1 MRVAATLPGQ
11 RPSALR
17 ALYDRLLS
25 LASGPWAVPVLAAVS
40 FAESSFLP
48 IPPDALLGPMVLAR
62 REKAW
67 LYALV
72 CTVGSVLGGLF
83 GYAIGFYLAPFG
95 LKLLALMGHA
105 GGLAS
110 FQAWYARFGLWVILI
125 KGLTPIPYKL
135 VTIASGLA
143 HFNLGIF
150 VTASAATRG
159 ARFFLEAALL
169 QHPAARGL
177 VDKHLSLVLG
187 GAVLAVVVALVAV
200 KLIG

>member
-1 MRVAATLPGQ
+1 M
-11 RPSALR
+11 LR
-17 ALYDRLLS
+17 AIYDRI
-25 LASGPWAVPVLAAVS
+25 LALAAGRWAIPALAAVA

-48 IPPDALLGPMVLAR
+48 LPPDALLAPMVLAR
-62 REKAW
+62 GERAW

-72 CTVGSVLGGLF
+72 CTLGSVLGGLF

-95 LKLLALMGHA
+95 VKLLAVMGHS

-110 FQAWYARFGLWVILI
+110 FQSWYARFGLWVILI

-143 HFNLGIF
+143 HFSLPVF
-150 VTASAATRG
+150 MAASLATRG

-169 QHPAARGL
+169 QHPAAKAVIDRHLGL
-177 VDKHLSLVLG
+177 VVGGTVVLLVL
-187 GAVLAVVVALVAV
+187 ALVAV
-200 KLIG
+200 KLVG

>member
-1 MRVAATLPGQ
+1 M
-11 RPSALR
+11 LR
-17 ALYDRLLS
+17 GLYDRVLS
-25 LASGPWAVPVLAAVS
+25 LASGPWAVPALAAVS

-48 IPPDALLGPMVLAR
+48 IPPDALLAPMVLAR
-62 REKAW
+62 RDKAW

-95 LKLLALMGHA
+95 LQLLTLMGHG

-110 FQAWYARFGLWVILI
+110 FQAWYARFGVWVILI

-143 HFNLGIF
+143 HFSLPMF
-150 VTASAATRG
+150 VAASVVTRA
-159 ARFFLEAALL
+159 ARFFLEAAVL
-169 QHPAARGL
+169 QHPAAKALIDRHFALVAGL
-177 VDKHLSLVLG
+177 AVASV
-187 GAVLAVVVALVAV
+187 VLALAAV

>member
-1 MRVAATLPGQ
+1 MF
-11 RPSALR
+11 R
-17 ALYDRLLS
+17 ALYDRILS
-25 LASGPWAVPVLAAVS
+25 LAASRWAVPALAAVA

-48 IPPDALLGPMVLAR
+48 VPPDALLAPMVLAR
-62 REKAW
+62 RERAW

-72 CTVGSVLGGLF
+72 CTLGSVVGGLF
-83 GYAIGFYLAPFG
+83 GYAIGFYLAPLG
-95 LKLLALMGHA
+95 VKLLALTGHS

-110 FQAWYARFGLWVILI
+110 FQAWYARFGVWVILI

-143 HFNLGIF
+143 HFSLPVF
-150 VTASAATRG
+150 VAASVATRG

-169 QHPAARGL
+169 QHPAAKALIDRHFAL
-177 VDKHLSLVLG
+177 VAG
-187 GAVLAVVVALVAV
+187 LAVAAMALALVAV

>member
-1 MRVAATLPGQ
+1 M
-11 RPSALR
+11 LR
-17 ALYDRLLS
+17 ALYDRTLR
-25 LASGPWAVPVLAAVS
+25 LASGPWAVPALAAVS

-48 IPPDALLGPMVLAR
+48 VPPDILLAPMVLAR
-62 REKAW
+62 RDRAW

-72 CTVGSVLGGLF
+72 CTLGSVVGGLF

-95 LKLLALMGHA
+95 LKLLALMGHG

-143 HFNLGIF
+143 HFSPPVF
-150 VTASAATRG
+150 VAASLATRG

-169 QHPAARGL
+169 QHPAAKALIDRHL
-177 VDKHLSLVLG
+177 VLVLG
-187 GAVLAVVVALVAV
+187 LAVAAVVLALVAV

>member
-1 MRVAATLPGQ
+1 M
-11 RPSALR
+11 LR
-17 ALYDRLLS
+17 ALYDRTLS
-25 LASGPWAVPVLAAVS
+25 LASGPWALPTLAAVS

-48 IPPDALLGPMVLAR
+48 IPPDALLVPMVLAR
-62 REKAW
+62 RDRAW

-72 CTVGSVLGGLF
+72 CTVGSVLGGLL
-83 GYAIGFYLAPFG
+83 GYAIGFYLAPLG
-95 LKLLALMGHA
+95 LTLLKLMGHS

-143 HFNLGIF
+143 HFSLPVF
-150 VTASAATRG
+150 VAASVATRG
-159 ARFFLEAALL
+159 ARFFIEAALL
-169 QHPAARGL
+169 RHPAAKALVDRHLGL
-177 VDKHLSLVLG
+177 VVVLG
-187 GAVLAVVVALVAV
+187 VALVVVALVAV

>member
-1 MRVAATLPGQ
+1 MRIAATLPGQ
-11 RPSALR
+11 RPSMLR
-17 ALYDRLLS
+17 GLYDRVLA
-25 LASGPWAVPVLAAVS
+25 LASGPYALPALAAVS

-48 IPPDALLGPMVLAR
+48 IPPDALLAPMVLAR

-72 CTVGSVLGGLF
+72 CTLGSVLGGLF
-83 GYAIGFYLAPFG
+83 GYAIGFYLAPLG
-95 LKLLALMGHA
+95 LKLLTLMGHS

-110 FQAWYARFGLWVILI
+110 FQAWYARFGVWVILI

-143 HFNLGIF
+143 HFSLPVF
-150 VTASAATRG
+150 MAASVATRG

-169 QHPAARGL
+169 QHPAAQALIDR
-177 VDKHLSLVLG
+177 HFVLIG
-187 GAVLAVVVALVAV
+187 VLAVAAVAVALVAV

>member
-1 MRVAATLPGQ
+1 MRVAETLPGH
-11 RPSALR
+11 RPSLLR
-17 ALYDRLLS
+17 GLYDRV
-25 LASGPWAVPVLAAVS
+25 LALAGGRWAVPALAAVS

-48 IPPDALLGPMVLAR
+48 IPPDALLVPMVLAR
-62 REKAW
+62 RDRAW

-72 CTVGSVLGGLF
+72 CTVCSVIGGLF
-83 GYAIGFYLAPFG
+83 GYAIGFFLAPWG

-110 FQAWYARFGLWVILI
+110 FQAWYARFGVWVILI

-143 HFNLGIF
+143 HFSLPVF
-150 VTASAATRG
+150 VVASIATRG

-169 QHPAARGL
+169 QHPAAKAIIDRHF
-177 VDKHLSLVLG
+177 VAVAVAAVV
-187 GAVLAVVVALVAV
+187 AVLLALVAV